1 MTTAGKALTIRGMAE
16 SILGSITDHYTA
28 AGVTLPARRYVAP
41 GDPTQIA
48 WDCEQLVVA
57 IQGIGWGQ
65 APDAG
70 PPSPRIGTPVSAL
83 AMRHAIYVVQLVR
96 CTPSEGDPQTGLPDE
111 ADIHAAGLAF
121 MTDMGLMSQALMV
134 ACATIR
140 TGLDRTGL
148 VQPGAVNPDGPSGA
162 FHGMSA
168 QIAITAG
175 ELV

>member
-16 SILGSITDHYTA
+16 SILGSIVDHYA
-28 AGVTLPARRYVAP
+28 AAAVTLPARQYVAP

-70 PPSPRIGTPVSAL
+70 VPTPRIGAPVSAL

-96 CTPSEGDPQTGLPDE
+96 CTPTEGDPDSGIPE
-111 ADIHAAGLAF
+111 ASAIHAAGLEF

-134 ACATIR
+134 ACATLR
-140 TGLDRTGL
+140 TGLDKTGL